1 MAILKDITPSML
13 GGGTIT
19 GAYHRIRSI
28 ELRFKSDA
36 RGEMDDGFDE
46 SRSEKEVRY
55 DVDVEIYANE
65 TVRNTTREQIDG
77 HQYELPMSCLIT
89 ASGEDS
95 LVKSAYEYLKTGESE
110 MTGGIDA

>member
-65 TVRNTTREQIDG
+65 TVRNTTREHIGG
-77 HQYELPMSCLIT
+77 HQYQLPISCLT
-89 ASGEDS
+89 ATSGEDS
-95 LVKSAYEYLKTGESE
+95 LVRSAYEYLKTGEGE